1 MSALLGVVRWFGGR
15 LFSIVHT
22 YRPYE
27 RQVLLHLAAL
37 RAAVTAGA
45 ALAFWLVVTGQGWP
59 LALALT
65 VTACVAALAS
75 LVSADFIEHALRKRL
90 LGYPYNPFV
99 SAIGEW
105 EGWMGPTDPNDAVGI
120 AAWNLMKCGPPP
132 GGNATPLMPWWGQPG
147 SGSFCHD

>member
-15 LFSIVHT
+15 FFAIVHT

-37 RAAVTAGA
+37 RAGVPAGA
-45 ALAFWLVVTGQGWP
+45 ALLFWSATISQGWP
-59 LALALT
+59 VALSLPA
-65 VTACVAALAS
+65 TACVAAWAS
-75 LVSADFIEHALRKRL
+75 LVSADFLEHGLRKWW
-90 LGYPYNPFV
+90 LGYAFNPFV

-120 AAWNLMKCGPPP
+120 VTWNLMKCGPPP
-132 GGNATPLMPWWGQPG
+132 GGNANPLLTWWGNPS
-147 SGSFCHD
+147 SGSWCHD